1 MSDYR
6 FKIGMYL
13 PELQMPFEE
22 SLDTARDIGVDY
34 IWYNDRSYAKSFM
47 EMSDAEVE
55 AVADRVKERGQQLF
69 LLSPGG
75 CLKQVHLAELE
86 LEGMEQHPEFRA
98 EMDSLVRSMEVAAH
112 LGVAAVNTFTF
123 AWPGEYSAGKPTW
136 PMRWQTRGGI
146 IADVDMEKLFK
157 AFSLMVEHAE
167 RYQVDIALGM
177 MPWNYTNTTGNFR
190 RVVERVGSRRLKVMW
205 GPADNTNCGEWDV
218 ATAGFHNVRP
228 YLYGLHLKDLRV
240 NEGIKLDFDY
250 CPIGEGDVD
259 YLTVLRQLRDHD
271 CDVILSLSTHYRL
284 PGGTAEDAMRT
295 NHANLTAL
303 IKQVEEEGVST

>member
-6 FKIGMYL
+6 FKLGMYL

-22 SLDTARDIGVDY
+22 ALATARDIGVEY
-34 IWYNDRSYAKSFM
+34 IWYNDRSYEKSFM
-47 EMSDAEVE
+47 EMSDAEVD
-55 AVADRVKERGQQLF
+55 AVAASVSEHGLQLF

-75 CLKQVHLAELE
+75 CFKQVHLADLKLE
-86 LEGMEQHPEFRA
+86 DMENHPEFRA
-98 EMDSLVRSMEVAAH
+98 EMDSLVRTMEVAAH
-112 LGVAAVNTFTF
+112 LGVPAVNTFTF

-136 PMRWQTRGGI
+136 PMRWLTRGGV
-146 IADVDMEKLFK
+146 IADVDMEKLVK

-167 RYQVDIALGM
+167 RHQVDIALGM

-190 RVVERVGSRRLKVMW
+190 RVVEQVGSRRLKVMW
-205 GPADNTNCGEWDV
+205 GPADNINSGEWDV
-218 ATAGFHNVRP
+218 ATAGFYNVRP

-240 NEGIKLDFDY
+240 NNGLKLDFDY

-271 CDVILSLSTHYRL
+271 CDVILSLSTHYRP
-284 PGGTAEDAMRT
+284 PGGTAEDAMRI
-295 NHANLTAL
+295 NYGNLTAL
-303 IKQVEEEGVST
+303 IKQCE

>member
-1 MSDYR
+1 
-6 FKIGMYL
+6 
-13 PELQMPFEE
+13 
-22 SLDTARDIGVDY
+22 
-34 IWYNDRSYAKSFM
+34 M
-47 EMSDAEVE
+47 EKHA
-55 AVADRVKERGQQLF
+55 
-69 LLSPGG
+69 
-75 CLKQVHLAELE
+75 
-86 LEGMEQHPEFRA
+86 EFRA
-98 EMDSLVRSMEVAAH
+98 EMDSLVRTMEVAAH

-136 PMRWQTRGGI
+136 PMRWLTRGGI
-146 IADVDMEKLFK
+146 IADVDMDKVVK
-157 AFSLMVEHAE
+157 ALSLIAEQAE
-167 RYQVDIALGM
+167 RHGVDVALGM

-190 RVVERVGSRRLKVMW
+190 RVAERVGSRRIKVMW

-240 NEGIKLDFDY
+240 NDGLKLDFDY

-271 CDVILSLSTHYRL
+271 CDAILSLSTHYRP

-303 IKQVEEEGVST
+303 IKQVKAEG